1 VTDRLFVYG
10 SLAPGHDAWSVL
22 EPWVVGAPDADAV
35 PGRLYDTGR
44 GYPGATFEPG
54 AVDGGQGLVH
64 GVVVVL
70 REPEVALAA
79 LDRYEGDEY
88 ARITVRTRAG
98 VDVASYA
105 WTAPLTGCRL
115 VDDGRWPDPETRDP
129 ETRDSETRDSET
141 RDSEARRAGGR

>member
-54 AVDGGQGLVH
+54 AGLVH
-64 GVVVVL
+64 GTVVVL

-129 ETRDSETRDSET
+129 ETRDPETRDSET
-141 RDSEARRAGGR
+141 RDSETRRAGGR